1 MLQSPLRKIICICFF
16 TLIFWG
22 QKLHAQ
28 TAVDT
33 TSNELVEPLED
44 TVIDTVAENES
55 SAKEKFKG
63 NFTLIDTNNIISITN
78 GKISLKDTIQSLKKS
93 DDYWYADGVE
103 EKKETV
109 NEKPSS
115 FWQWLAKLLTNKVFR
130 VLSWIIIIGI
140 SLFLVIAFLRSN
152 GIGLFAS
159 GARKIKSASAEEEIT
174 DNIFEI
180 DFDSAIAKSIQLQ
193 DYRLATRYLF
203 LRLLKGLANKNIIEY
218 APDKTNFDYLFALSG
233 TTVYTDFAAAVKNYE
248 YVWYGDFTITN
259 QQFLSVQTQFNKLQQ
274 FL

>member
-1 MLQSPLRKIICICFF
+1 MLQSPLKKAVCICFF
-16 TLIFWG
+16 TLIFLG
-22 QKLHAQ
+22 QKLYAQ
-28 TAVDT
+28 TDVDT
-33 TSNELVEPLED
+33 TTNELVEPLED

-55 SAKEKFKG
+55 STKEKFKG
-63 NFTLIDTNNIISITN
+63 DFTLIDTNNVISITN
-78 GKISLKDTIQSLKKS
+78 GRISLKDTIQSLKKS

-103 EKKETV
+103 EKKEII

-115 FWQWLAKLLTNKVFR
+115 FWQWLAKLLNNKVFR

-140 SLFLVIAFLRSN
+140 LLFLVIAFLRSN
-152 GIGLFAS
+152 GIGLFTS
-159 GARKIKSASAEEEIT
+159 GARKIKSAAIEEEIA

-180 DFDSAIAKSIQLQ
+180 DFEAAIAKSIQSQ
-193 DYRLATRYLF
+193 DYCLATRYLF

-233 TTVYTDFAAAVKNYE
+233 TIVYNDFALAVKNYE

-259 QQFLSVQTQFNKLQQ
+259 QQFLSIQTQFDKLQQ